1 MYAPRPPLTHAAGTV
16 QRPRD
21 WSLPVR
27 REHGLAGARL
37 SGNCSQGLF
46 LPSRA
51 LAFCFKGEIAP
62 ARVGKVPARAC
73 SEALGGRMGLG
84 EAFGEECALPE
95 REPLPETES
104 PFIAVLITEAAGG
117 RPAAGEAVCE
127 PGPRVLCASPSRH
140 MRLVRL
146 RVRVRVRVKV
156 RVKVRVRVRVRVRV
170 SAESTSPCLR
180 GSSAAGR

>member
-1 MYAPRPPLTHAAGTV
+1 MYSPRPPLTHGRHSTETAGLV
-16 QRPRD
+16 VARK
-21 WSLPVR
+21 
-27 REHGLAGARL
+27 AGARPRW
-37 SGNCSQGLF
+37 GTASQGLF

-84 EAFGEECALPE
+84 EAFGEEWALPE

-117 RPAAGEAVCE
+117 RPAAGEDVCE
-127 PGPRVLCASPSRH
+127 PGPRFLCASPSRH
-140 MRLVRL
+140 MRFSM
-146 RVRVRVRVKV
+146 
-156 RVKVRVRVRVRVRV
+156 
-170 SAESTSPCLR
+170 SARKFCCGPMTEPGLHRRSQPM
-180 GSSAAGR
+180 SSV

>member
-1 MYAPRPPLTHAAGTV
+1 MYSPRPPLTHGRHSTETAGLV
-16 QRPRD
+16 VARK
-21 WSLPVR
+21 
-27 REHGLAGARL
+27 AGARPRW
-37 SGNCSQGLF
+37 GTASQGLF

-84 EAFGEECALPE
+84 EAFGEEWALPE

-104 PFIAVLITEAAGG
+104 PFIAALMTEAAGG
-117 RPAAGEAVCE
+117 RPAAGETVCE

-140 MRLVRL
+140 MRLVR
-146 RVRVRVRVKV
+146 
-156 RVKVRVRVRVRVRV
+156 VRVRVRVRVG
-170 SAESTSPCLR
+170 L
-180 GSSAAGR
+180 GLGLGLGLG